1 MYPTQQLKTLSKLLA
16 GSLAFTLTAAN
27 AQTLQRIEI
36 DPAQPGTN
44 TSVTVLVHYTP
55 GEPNFCGFTLDMG
68 NGQSQSIRIGHEQ
81 DTSSP
86 IRRTVVFNNPGNY
99 IIRAEGRFLS
109 RGLRSAAA
117 CSGSP
122 QPLAVQVR
130 DLQAEKN
137 RQDQLQAQQRA
148 QEALRQAEEQKRQM
162 QERELELR
170 RKELELREMQLRQ
183 QDEQR
188 RASQQQQPTP
198 TVRPAAPPP
207 PKPASPPPVRSVDG
221 F

>member
-1 MYPTQQLKTLSKLLA
+1 MHLTQQLRMISKLLA
-16 GSLAFTLTAAN
+16 GSLAFAFTTAN

-44 TSVTVLVHYTP
+44 TSVTVLIHYTP
-55 GEPNFCGFTLDMG
+55 GEQNFCGLTLDMG

-99 IIRAEGRFLS
+99 IIRVEGRFLS

-117 CSGSP
+117 CSGNP
-122 QPLAVQVR
+122 QPLAINVV
-130 DLQAEKN
+130 DLQAENN
-137 RQDQLQAQQRA
+137 RRAELEAQQKA
-148 QEALRQAEEQKRQM
+148 QESLRQAEEQKRQM

-183 QDEQR
+183 QEAQR
-188 RASQQQQPTP
+188 RASQQPTP
-198 TVRPAAPPP
+198 SVRPAAPPP
-207 PKPASPPPVRSVDG
+207 PPPIPASPPPVRSVDG